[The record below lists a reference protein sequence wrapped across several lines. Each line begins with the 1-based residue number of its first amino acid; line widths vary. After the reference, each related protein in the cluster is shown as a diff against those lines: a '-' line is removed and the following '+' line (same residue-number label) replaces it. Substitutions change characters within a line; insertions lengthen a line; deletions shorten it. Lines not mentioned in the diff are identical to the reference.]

1 MIRDVV
7 INGIVQFAHRNREMG
22 SEPVGL
28 FRISWMVDERFDED
42 PVELELAYQTTIGA
56 GERVG
61 GSEAFSSPLVAVCES
76 AAP

>member
-1 MIRDVV
+1 MIRDAL

-28 FRISWMVDERFDED
+28 FAISWIVDERFDED
-42 PVELELAYQTTIGA
+42 PIEFELAYETTIGA
-56 GERVG
+56 GKCVS
-61 GSEAFSSPLVAVCES
+61 GSEAFSSPLVAVRES